1 MAQLM
6 RTEIALARADLF
18 VATRQAMLGGAMLIG
33 AAAVG
38 ACALLA
44 LIAAVIAAIATV
56 LPVWAAALITG
67 AVLLACAGGLASF
80 GARRLNRATP
90 PLKMTSDSLR
100 GGVAELAARLRK

>member
-18 VATRQAMLGGAMLIG
+18 VATRQAMFGCAMLIG
-33 AAAVG
+33 AAVVG

-56 LPVWAAALITG
+56 PPVW
-67 AVLLACAGGLASF
+67 
-80 GARRLNRATP
+80 RP
-90 PLKMTSDSLR
+90 P
-100 GGVAELAARLRK
+100 